1 MENRPNE
8 MEEWHEDLWDGQGR
22 TRQDVEENE
31 IVGVYVF
38 GGFVLLIVLLLIVF
52 GFGYG
57 AWSAIQAVY
66 ETIQSYNE

>member
-22 TRQDVEENE
+22 TPQEVEDSE
-31 IVGVYVF
+31 IAGVYLF
-38 GGFVLLIVLLLIVF
+38 GGFLVTLVLFLVA
-52 GFGYG
+52 GTCYG
-57 AWSAIQAVY
+57 MWSAVQAVY